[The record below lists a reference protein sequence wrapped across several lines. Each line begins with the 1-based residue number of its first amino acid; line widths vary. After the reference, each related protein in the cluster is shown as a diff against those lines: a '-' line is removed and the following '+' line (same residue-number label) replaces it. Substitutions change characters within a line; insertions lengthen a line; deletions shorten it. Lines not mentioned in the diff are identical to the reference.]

1 MIKVLI
7 HRNRKSK
14 NILQNNLWTTTK
26 KKSMP
31 QLQNIKGLLDI
42 TSLGLKRKYMLFPI
56 YMSYVEKQLVAKLS
70 MYYE

>member
-42 TSLGLKRKYMLFPI
+42 ASLGLKRKYMLFPI